1 MRLLKPKEVSV
12 RLGLLITVPTQWK
25 IKKEKVI
32 SNMSDSI
39 EILRFATAGSVDDG
53 KSTLIGRLLYDSK
66 GIFLDQLETLE
77 SDSKSKN
84 LKEIDLAHLTDGLK
98 DEREQGIT
106 IDVAYRYFSTP
117 KRKFIIADTPGHE
130 EYTRNM
136 FTGASNSSLAIILID
151 SRKGVL
157 KQSRR
162 HLYIS
167 YLLGIK
173 NIIVAVNKMDL
184 VDYSREKF
192 LDIRDDFLKLS
203 DNLSINSINFIPI
216 SALKGDMIVDRGIN
230 LSWYKGDTLIHILEN
245 TKIYPEEDES
255 KSCFP
260 VQLISRVDNE
270 EVKDFRGYMG
280 MVTSGK
286 FKIGDKV
293 KILPAQKESK
303 IGNIIESGQYDQE
316 INKGRSGTLL
326 LEDELEISRG
336 DVIASLNYDL
346 KINDTILSQICW
358 MGEKELKLK
367 KKYIMK
373 HSNKSSK
380 ILINKLIN
388 KINIESLKE
397 MEPDD
402 TFRMNDIG
410 QVEIKIQNNIV
421 YDTYESNKEL
431 GSFIIIDIESNN
443 TVAAG
448 IIK

>member
-1 MRLLKPKEVSV
+1 M
-12 RLGLLITVPTQWK
+12 
-25 IKKEKVI
+25 
-32 SNMSDSI
+32 SNSI

>member
-1 MRLLKPKEVSV
+1 M
-12 RLGLLITVPTQWK
+12 
-25 IKKEKVI
+25 
-32 SNMSDSI
+32 SNSI

-358 MGEKELKLK
+358 MSEKELKLK

>member
-1 MRLLKPKEVSV
+1 M
-12 RLGLLITVPTQWK
+12 
-25 IKKEKVI
+25 
-32 SNMSDSI
+32 SNSI

-293 KILPAQKESK
+293 KILPTQKESK

-336 DVIASLNYDL
+336 DVIASLNYAL

>member
-1 MRLLKPKEVSV
+1 M
-12 RLGLLITVPTQWK
+12 
-25 IKKEKVI
+25 
-32 SNMSDSI
+32 SNSI

-77 SDSKSKN
+77 NDSKSKN

-184 VDYSREKF
+184 IDYSREKF

-336 DVIASLNYDL
+336 DVIASLNYAL

-358 MGEKELKLK
+358 MSEKELKLK

>member
-1 MRLLKPKEVSV
+1 M
-12 RLGLLITVPTQWK
+12 
-25 IKKEKVI
+25 
-32 SNMSDSI
+32 SNSI

-255 KSCFP
+255 
-260 VQLISRVDNE
+260 QILLSRS
-270 EVKDFRGYMG
+270 
-280 MVTSGK
+280 TH
-286 FKIGDKV
+286 I
-293 KILPAQKESK
+293 
-303 IGNIIESGQYDQE
+303 
-316 INKGRSGTLL
+316 
-326 LEDELEISRG
+326 
-336 DVIASLNYDL
+336 
-346 KINDTILSQICW
+346 
-358 MGEKELKLK
+358 
-367 KKYIMK
+367 
-373 HSNKSSK
+373 
-380 ILINKLIN
+380 
-388 KINIESLKE
+388 
-397 MEPDD
+397 
-402 TFRMNDIG
+402 
-410 QVEIKIQNNIV
+410 
-421 YDTYESNKEL
+421 
-431 GSFIIIDIESNN
+431 
-443 TVAAG
+443 
-448 IIK
+448 

>member
-1 MRLLKPKEVSV
+1 M
-12 RLGLLITVPTQWK
+12 
-25 IKKEKVI
+25 
-32 SNMSDSI
+32 SNSI

-203 DNLSINSINFIPI
+203 DNLSMNSINFIPM

-336 DVIASLNYDL
+336 DVIASLNYAL

-358 MGEKELKLK
+358 MSEKELKLK

-388 KINIESLKE
+388 KIDIESLKE

>member
-1 MRLLKPKEVSV
+1 
-12 RLGLLITVPTQWK
+12 
-25 IKKEKVI
+25 
-32 SNMSDSI
+32 MSDSI

-303 IGNIIESGQYDQE
+303 IGNIIESGQYNQE

-336 DVIASLNYDL
+336 DVIASLNYGL
-346 KINDTILSQICW
+346 KINDIILSQICW
-358 MGEKELKLK
+358 MSEKELKLK

-397 MEPDD
+397 MEPGD

>member
-1 MRLLKPKEVSV
+1 M
-12 RLGLLITVPTQWK
+12 
-25 IKKEKVI
+25 
-32 SNMSDSI
+32 SNSI

-293 KILPAQKESK
+293 KILPAQKESQ

-336 DVIASLNYDL
+336 DIIASLNYAL

-358 MGEKELKLK
+358 MSEKELKLK

>member
-1 MRLLKPKEVSV
+1 MYKR
-12 RLGLLITVPTQWK
+12 Q
-25 IKKEKVI
+25 
-32 SNMSDSI
+32 
-39 EILRFATAGSVDDG
+39 
-53 KSTLIGRLLYDSK
+53 
-66 GIFLDQLETLE
+66 
-77 SDSKSKN
+77 
-84 LKEIDLAHLTDGLK
+84 
-98 DEREQGIT
+98 T

-316 INKGRSGTLL
+316 INKGRAGTLL

>member
-1 MRLLKPKEVSV
+1 M
-12 RLGLLITVPTQWK
+12 
-25 IKKEKVI
+25 
-32 SNMSDSI
+32 SNSI

-293 KILPAQKESK
+293 KILPTQKESK

-336 DVIASLNYDL
+336 DVIASLNYAL

-358 MGEKELKLK
+358 MSEKELKLK

>member
-1 MRLLKPKEVSV
+1 
-12 RLGLLITVPTQWK
+12 
-25 IKKEKVI
+25 
-32 SNMSDSI
+32 MSDSI

-77 SDSKSKN
+77 NDSKSKN

-157 KQSRR
+157 TQSKR

-173 NIIVAVNKMDL
+173 NIIVAINKMDL
-184 VDYSREKF
+184 VDYSREVF
-192 LDIRDDFLKLS
+192 TNIREDFLKLS
-203 DNLSINSINFIPI
+203 DDLSVNSINFIPI
-216 SALKGDMIVDRGIN
+216 SALKGDMIVDRGVN
-230 LSWYKGDTLIHILEN
+230 LPWYKGETLIHILEN
-245 TKIYPEEDES
+245 TKIYPEEDFS
-255 KSCFP
+255 RSCFP
-260 VQLISRVDNE
+260 VQLVSRVDNE

-286 FKIGDKV
+286 FKIGDNI
-293 KILPAQKESK
+293 KILPGKKESK
-303 IGNIIESGQYDQE
+303 IENIIVSGEYSQE
-316 INKGRSGTLL
+316 IDKSQSGTLL
-326 LEDELEISRG
+326 LKDELEISRG
-336 DVIASLNYDL
+336 DVIASLDYEL
-346 KINDTILSQICW
+346 KINQTILSQICW
-358 MGEKELKLK
+358 MGEEGLKLK
-367 KKYIMK
+367 TKYIMK
-373 HSNKSSK
+373 HSNKNSK
-380 ILINKLIN
+380 IIINKVLN

-397 MEPDD
+397 LESDEP
-402 TFRMNDIG
+402 FQMNDIG

-421 YDTYESNKEL
+421 YDTYESNKQL